1 MLQKLAHVMY
11 RRRRIVLGVW
21 IVLLVGAF
29 ALSGA
34 LGGAFKT
41 EFRLP
46 GTESQAAFDL
56 LAKSSFRDRQVQAQI
71 VFEYDG
77 AGGVRAPQ
85 VHDAMEKLFAQ
96 IDAKIPNVNVTS
108 PYSPEGAG
116 QVSKNGRIAF
126 AQVNLSDRS
135 AEALTADGKTIKALG
150 EQVNVPGLTIEY
162 GGNMFATNPLNGLS
176 EAVGLGAAIIILLIA
191 FGSLLA
197 MGLPIGTALFG
208 IGTGT
213 AIVLIMRNLVDMP
226 NFTTSAVAMIGLGVG
241 IDYALFIVTRYRESL
256 AAGLDPERSVARAI
270 DTAGR
275 AVLFAGT
282 TVVISVLGLLLMK
295 TSIFKGSAIAIAIGV
310 LVTMLASV
318 TLLPALLGFVGRN
331 IDKFGSPHRRRS
343 HPVGELTGWQRWS
356 KVIQRRPWPAA
367 ILALAVLLFLTVPLL
382 SMRLGF
388 TDAGNNPTSDTTRR
402 AYDLIAEGFGPG
414 FNGPLLLAAKTPHGA
429 QDVAALARL
438 SQQLNSGVKNV
449 AFATP
454 PVASSDGT
462 VAVMQVFPRSDP
474 QSKATSDLVTR
485 LRDSMIPTV
494 VGNQIDVKVGG
505 ITAASSDF
513 AGYTASRL
521 PIFIGAVLL
530 LSFLLLMV
538 VFRSLLVPLKAVVMN
553 MLSIGAAYGV
563 VVAVFQWGW
572 GANLINVER
581 SAPIEA
587 WAPVFIFAVVFGL
600 SMDYEVFL
608 LSRIREE
615 YDRTGDNA
623 DAVADGLALTA
634 RVITAAAAIMVCVF
648 GSFVFG
654 PVVSLKVLGLG
665 LAVAVL
671 IDATLVRLVLVP
683 ATMEL
688 LGDWNWWLPGWLE
701 RILPRVHVESTH
713 TLEEELAELD
723 SESEPEPVSP

>member
-1 MLQKLAHVMY
+1 MY
-11 RRRRIVLGVW
+11 RRRRVVLGAW
-21 IVLLVGAF
+21 IVLLIGTF
-29 ALSGA
+29 ALSSA
-34 LGGAFKT
+34 IGGAFKT

-56 LAKSSFRDRQVQAQI
+56 LAKSSFRDRQVLAQI
-71 VFEYDG
+71 VF
-77 AGGVRAPQ
+77 
-85 VHDAMEKLFAQ
+85 HDADGVKSPEVQAAMEEFFG
-96 IDAKIPNVNVTS
+96 KIEAAIPGVNITS
-108 PYSPEGAG
+108 PYTAEGAA
-116 QVSKNGRIAF
+116 QVSRNGQIAF

-135 AEALTADGKTIKALG
+135 AEALVDDGKTIRNLG
-150 EQVNVPGLTIEY
+150 DEVNVPGLTIEY
-162 GGNMFATNPLNGLS
+162 GGNMFATNALNGTS
-176 EAVGLGAAIIILLIA
+176 EAVGLAAAVIILLIA

-213 AIVLIMRNLVDMP
+213 AIVLIVRNILDMP
-226 NFTTSAVAMIGLGVG
+226 TFTTSAVAMIGLGVG

-282 TVVISVLGLLLMK
+282 TVVISVLGLLLMR
-295 TSIFKGSAIAIAIGV
+295 TSIFTGSAIAIAIGV

-331 IDKFGSPHRRRS
+331 IDKFGLPHRKRS
-343 HPVGELTGWQRWS
+343 QPVGALTGWQRWS

-367 ILALAVLLFLTVPLL
+367 ILSLAVLLLLTIPLL

-414 FNGPLLLAAKTPHGA
+414 FNGPLLLAAQTPNGA
-429 QDVAALARL
+429 ADVALLTQL
-438 SQQLNSGVKNV
+438 SQKLNSGVNDV

-454 PVASSDGT
+454 PVSNADSS
-462 VAVMQVFPRSDP
+462 VAVMQVFPKSDP
-474 QSKATSDLVTR
+474 QSQATSDLVSS
-485 LRDSMIPTV
+485 LRNDLIPGV
-494 VGNQIDVKVGG
+494 VGEKVDVKVGG
-505 ITAASSDF
+505 ITAASDDF
-513 AGYTASRL
+513 AGYTAERL

-530 LSFLLLMV
+530 LSFLLLMA
-538 VFRSLLVPLKAVVMN
+538 VFRSLLVPLKAVIMN

-572 GANLINVER
+572 GANIINVER

-623 DAVADGLALTA
+623 DAVANGLALTA

-688 LGDWNWWLPGWLE
+688 LGDWNWWLPHWLD
-701 RILPRVHVESTH
+701 RILPRVHVEATH
-713 TLEEELAELD
+713 SLEEELAELD
-723 SESEPEPVSP
+723 AETEAEPVSS